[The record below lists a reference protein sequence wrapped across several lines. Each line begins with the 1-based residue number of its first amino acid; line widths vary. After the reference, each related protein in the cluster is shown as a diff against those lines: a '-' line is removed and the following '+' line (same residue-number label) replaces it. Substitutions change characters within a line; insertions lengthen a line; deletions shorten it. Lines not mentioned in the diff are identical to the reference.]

1 MYHLSDVPTPTS
13 YDTENTKWLGLEIRL
28 NRTEYEAFGTQ
39 YHWSITSNSP
49 TDKEYHDG
57 VDFWVI
63 NENQLSGKI
72 LLYFLIIIAILA
84 TSISSLGSATLTGLY
99 IIVLL
104 TVGSYF
110 RSFLVPTVTDVIYST
125 LPDPQP
131 LRELISGLYITR
143 NIRYE

>member
-1 MYHLSDVPTPTS
+1 MELIF
-13 YDTENTKWLGLEIRL
+13 GLL
-28 NRTEYEAFGTQ
+28 M
-39 YHWSITSNSP
+39 
-49 TDKEYHDG
+49 K
-57 VDFWVI
+57 I
-63 NENQLSGKI
+63 NFPVSLCNI
-72 LLYFLIIIAILA
+72 FLIIIAILA

-104 TVGSYF
+104 TVGSYL